1 MSSQES
7 FGILMDNAIEASS
20 QCQDKMIHLT
30 IRKDFKS
37 PRQLLIIE
45 NTYADKAIDTE
56 KIFEKGY
63 TTKQDDSK
71 NHGLGLWKV
80 RQILLKSTN
89 LNLFTHKDDTYF
101 KQQLEIYNQ

>member
-1 MSSQES
+1 MNLQEY
-7 FGILMDNAIEASS
+7 FGILMDNAIEAAS
-20 QCQDKMIHLT
+20 QCQDKIIHLT

-45 NTYADKAIDTE
+45 NTYLNKNIDTE

-63 TTKQDDSK
+63 TTKQNDRR

-80 RQILLKSTN
+80 RQILTKSKN
-89 LNLFTHKDDTYF
+89 LNLFTTKDNKYF
-101 KQQLEIYNQ
+101 KQQLEIYKN